1 MARQPYSGIQFV
13 TVNERPVDD
22 ISIEFLYKPH
32 TLTGLAAVVLLLL
45 YNAFTR
51 SDQSYPDNIWM
62 GLKVVLFTFL
72 VISMI
77 SFPNGPFTRPHP
89 VIWRIVFGLS
99 VFYLLALQF
108 LLFQSFGDVKAILR
122 WWDPVHLS
130 KLKLEE
136 KAVFEY
142 AVNCSQV
149 DLARIWS
156 HLDVFAIGHFLGWA
170 LKAVLIRHS
179 IICWYT
185 SVTWEITEIFFTH
198 LLPNFREC
206 WWDAIVLDVL
216 LCNGLGIWFGMFICR
231 KLEMRHYHWESIKT
245 IRGTRGK
252 LKRAVLQLTPASWTK
267 IEWMGPQFTLKRIMQ
282 VWLLVVIWQVTEL
295 NTFFI
300 KHIFAIDTR
309 HPLVS
314 FRLVIICLITAPA
327 IRQYYM
333 YITDPDCK
341 RLGTQCWVY
350 WYNGSFS
357 AVTLTEAILSV
368 KFSRQL
374 FAQTQLLSLCAWLI
388 VLLIGTV
395 LCVYLCTVI
404 AGRTEVT
411 KEMLAEDV
419 VPVQKVG
426 SSYLVWDVDH
436 VRTLRE
442 KYRIIG
448 NLAGPFRAHK
458 QQNDQLGLPLQISDN
473 EAAVLL
479 GMPEA
484 FVLAEGKIAIFETE
498 NRAPTSPNTLQNCE
512 PVPIEKFLC
521 PVLPSRHLAHK
532 EEEKMRY
539 VPKNIVSALRRN
551 FYITSGLKFGCH
563 FLLYPGIENHA
574 FCPKIFVRLGDP
586 LRYHASHMFIYL
598 PRHQRLTAKEMT
610 AYCRLANHV
619 RKTVMIGTNHVF
631 NFFIGTHV
639 IKFHFQLAACKGML
653 SNRRTLDGISEKE
666 VIVAP
671 DIGVPA
677 KQAPT
682 SYFATY
688 STLAK
693 HLAHHLIEYWQ
704 IVAFVLFCWYS
715 SRLAMSFPPRFGV
728 HQLASAAFMPAYGA
742 VPVVP
747 VLPTAAHY
755 LMPTLSSPSIIP
767 PQPPK
772 GIPPQ
777 ALTPQMVKRQEIL
790 MERPPV
796 TTVFVGN
803 IHERVSNDLIKAMLM
818 KCGNIMNWKRIQGP
832 SGKYQAFGF
841 CEYDHPDSTL
851 RALRLLHDWP
861 LGDKKLVLKCDEKNK
876 KTLIEFINKRREL
889 YGKPP
894 LVLEGDQLPADDEMK
909 KEDEQFRKALQQ
921 LVVEMAG
928 DLCSSVS
935 NGSYGQKSPTL
946 SGKGGNLD
954 IESLDRD
961 RKEYIAKEII
971 QFREAHK
978 EEKESRPKSG
988 TNDVDRK
995 SASPSGEDQITSSKR
1010 PRERSRSHH
1019 SARSGSSE
1027 SRQSA
1032 KKSRRRDESR
1042 DSSLDR
1048 RKIAARQRLSEADED
1063 DAYER
1068 RRVERRIREKE
1079 AAFRERLAKWENREQ
1094 RKAAERQ
1101 EKAAKLA
1108 QLAAVEGHDRQV
1120 LRLFLEDYD
1129 DSKSDEQFYRGKA
1142 LEIRLKDYREEA
1154 ERDARDRQK
1163 EKEELEQLRKEIANG
1178 KNGKENAGNVSSG
1191 GGWRPVCT
1199 PAGETIRSES
1209 APAKGGDKASIEKV
1223 ITSTVSGTV
1232 NFSLASSSSGNQP
1245 MGFAGL
1251 KLGAPTTAAATNAPS
1266 VKPHFFAE
1274 DETQEEPPA
1283 RKLVPLEYTEE
1294 ERRALIDAPYSG
1306 VQLTAEEKRRVAK
1319 VIIEKIPTSKEEL
1332 FAQEILWDYV
1342 DSYVIEKRIRPWV
1355 GKKIVEYIGE
1365 EEVSLVDFI
1374 CQKVKQKAKPQ
1385 EILDDISMPVESK
1398 STGRDTELDFL
1409 GDFEELVDYDLTTN
1423 SSHRT
1428 DVKSKVGVT
1437 TNKQPKK
1444 RKKRKKKEAQSVT
1457 DAETTLP
1464 RKILKSDV
1472 EEASALGASLHEWIQ
1487 LYVPVPIL
1495 QALSDMKFLHP
1506 TAIQQACLPSAIRDG
1521 MDILGAAETGSG
1533 KTLAFAIP
1541 VVAGLLAA
1549 TEKSIGPS
1557 ALILTP
1563 TRELAMQIKKHVSA
1577 IAKYTDIKIG
1587 LLVGGLSMQKQ
1598 ERLLKS
1604 EPDIII
1610 ATPGRIWTLVEDG
1623 CEQLSNIRNVRY
1635 LVIDEIDR
1643 MVEKG
1648 HFEEL
1653 SKMLHFLNSSPKG
1666 SVNKRQTLAF
1676 SATLTFV
1683 HPLPKR
1689 LLAKKMRPMTSED
1702 KIENLISLLGLRK
1715 RRQLVDLTAKSGLA
1729 STLTTSCLFCSS
1741 LERKDVYVYYFLVK
1755 YPGRTLIFANSISC
1769 VRRLRSLLSKLKV
1782 NAFGLHAEMDQKK
1795 RFTNL
1800 EKFERLEN
1808 SVLVASDV
1816 AARGLDIKNVDHV
1829 IHYQV
1834 PKASEVY
1841 VHRSGRTAR
1850 QSKQGLSLMLVDKQ
1864 DVLSYRRICK
1874 TVNDGRDF
1882 SLFPIDKQ
1890 DLRKYVARVQL
1901 AAEIE
1906 SMEHRMKSQKAKKS
1920 WFRNAAKEADL
1931 PWDDEED
1938 TTEQDSEVQKEWR
1951 RRMSILEEQLLR
1963 ELRED
1968 FSDVTPK
1975 SKYPLFAKAFT
1986 DDTDEPKS
1994 AIAAQ
1999 ARGGSTRKP
2008 KFAVKLMRRKKQR
2021 RQGARSVH
2029 KKGKKKTSAKKRR

>member
-1 MARQPYSGIQFV
+1 
-13 TVNERPVDD
+13 
-22 ISIEFLYKPH
+22 
-32 TLTGLAAVVLLLL
+32 
-45 YNAFTR
+45 
-51 SDQSYPDNIWM
+51 
-62 GLKVVLFTFL
+62 
-72 VISMI
+72 
-77 SFPNGPFTRPHP
+77 
-89 VIWRIVFGLS
+89 
-99 VFYLLALQF
+99 
-108 LLFQSFGDVKAILR
+108 
-122 WWDPVHLS
+122 
-130 KLKLEE
+130 
-136 KAVFEY
+136 
-142 AVNCSQV
+142 
-149 DLARIWS
+149 
-156 HLDVFAIGHFLGWA
+156 
-170 LKAVLIRHS
+170 
-179 IICWYT
+179 
-185 SVTWEITEIFFTH
+185 
-198 LLPNFREC
+198 
-206 WWDAIVLDVL
+206 
-216 LCNGLGIWFGMFICR
+216 
-231 KLEMRHYHWESIKT
+231 
-245 IRGTRGK
+245 
-252 LKRAVLQLTPASWTK
+252 
-267 IEWMGPQFTLKRIMQ
+267 
-282 VWLLVVIWQVTEL
+282 
-295 NTFFI
+295 
-300 KHIFAIDTR
+300 
-309 HPLVS
+309 
-314 FRLVIICLITAPA
+314 
-327 IRQYYM
+327 
-333 YITDPDCK
+333 
-341 RLGTQCWVY
+341 
-350 WYNGSFS
+350 
-357 AVTLTEAILSV
+357 
-368 KFSRQL
+368 
-374 FAQTQLLSLCAWLI
+374 
-388 VLLIGTV
+388 
-395 LCVYLCTVI
+395 
-404 AGRTEVT
+404 
-411 KEMLAEDV
+411 MLAEDV

-484 FVLAEGKIAIFETE
+484 VV
-498 NRAPTSPNTLQNCE
+498 LQNCE

-563 FLLYPGIENHA
+563 FLLYPG
-574 FCPKIFVRLGDP
+574 DP

-619 RKTVMIGTNHVF
+619 RKTVMI
-631 NFFIGTHV
+631 
-639 IKFHFQLAACKGML
+639 
-653 SNRRTLDGISEKE
+653 
-666 VIVAP
+666 
-671 DIGVPA
+671 
-677 KQAPT
+677 
-682 SYFATY
+682 
-688 STLAK
+688 
-693 HLAHHLIEYWQ
+693 
-704 IVAFVLFCWYS
+704 
-715 SRLAMSFPPRFGV
+715 AMSFPPRFGV

-1385 EILDDISMPVESK
+1385 EILDDISMV
-1398 STGRDTELDFL
+1398 LD
-1409 GDFEELVDYDLTTN
+1409 EEATVFV
-1423 SSHRT
+1423 
-1428 DVKSKVGVT
+1428 VKLWRLLIYEIEAKRQGVT
-1437 TNKQPKK
+1437 TKP
-1444 RKKRKKKEAQSVT
+1444 
-1457 DAETTLP
+1457 D
-1464 RKILKSDV
+1464 
-1472 EEASALGASLHEWIQ
+1472 G
-1487 LYVPVPIL
+1487 
-1495 QALSDMKFLHP
+1495 QA
-1506 TAIQQACLPSAIRDG
+1506 
-1521 MDILGAAETGSG
+1521 
-1533 KTLAFAIP
+1533 
-1541 VVAGLLAA
+1541 
-1549 TEKSIGPS
+1549 
-1557 ALILTP
+1557 
-1563 TRELAMQIKKHVSA
+1563 
-1577 IAKYTDIKIG
+1577 
-1587 LLVGGLSMQKQ
+1587 
-1598 ERLLKS
+1598 
-1604 EPDIII
+1604 
-1610 ATPGRIWTLVEDG
+1610 
-1623 CEQLSNIRNVRY
+1623 
-1635 LVIDEIDR
+1635 
-1643 MVEKG
+1643 
-1648 HFEEL
+1648 
-1653 SKMLHFLNSSPKG
+1653 
-1666 SVNKRQTLAF
+1666 
-1676 SATLTFV
+1676 
-1683 HPLPKR
+1683 
-1689 LLAKKMRPMTSED
+1689 
-1702 KIENLISLLGLRK
+1702 
-1715 RRQLVDLTAKSGLA
+1715 
-1729 STLTTSCLFCSS
+1729 
-1741 LERKDVYVYYFLVK
+1741 
-1755 YPGRTLIFANSISC
+1755 
-1769 VRRLRSLLSKLKV
+1769 
-1782 NAFGLHAEMDQKK
+1782 
-1795 RFTNL
+1795 
-1800 EKFERLEN
+1800 
-1808 SVLVASDV
+1808 
-1816 AARGLDIKNVDHV
+1816 
-1829 IHYQV
+1829 
-1834 PKASEVY
+1834 
-1841 VHRSGRTAR
+1841 
-1850 QSKQGLSLMLVDKQ
+1850 
-1864 DVLSYRRICK
+1864 
-1874 TVNDGRDF
+1874 
-1882 SLFPIDKQ
+1882 
-1890 DLRKYVARVQL
+1890 
-1901 AAEIE
+1901 
-1906 SMEHRMKSQKAKKS
+1906 
-1920 WFRNAAKEADL
+1920 
-1931 PWDDEED
+1931 
-1938 TTEQDSEVQKEWR
+1938 
-1951 RRMSILEEQLLR
+1951 
-1963 ELRED
+1963 
-1968 FSDVTPK
+1968 
-1975 SKYPLFAKAFT
+1975 
-1986 DDTDEPKS
+1986 
-1994 AIAAQ
+1994 
-1999 ARGGSTRKP
+1999 
-2008 KFAVKLMRRKKQR
+2008 
-2021 RQGARSVH
+2021 
-2029 KKGKKKTSAKKRR
+2029 